1 MHGNFPFK
9 RHPQEAPAPV
19 IRLEQDGTPFSQTM
33 CQVRL
38 KAGRISILLIMNI
51 IIDRASSRGHA
62 NHGWLNTYHTF
73 SFANYFNPDRMQFGA
88 LRVLNDDTVLP
99 DEGFGTHPHKNME
112 VISIPLKGKLRHGDS
127 LNNSHTITR
136 GEIQLM
142 SAGTGILHSEYN
154 DSSTDN
160 LEFLQIWVIPDRI
173 NTEPKYKDYDI
184 KPLLKH
190 NEISTFLAPETDI
203 SIMQA
208 GVVFLGG
215 TGPRH
220 ITGIQVQGPEYGRV
234 RLRGRRRSQDRG
246 HCAEPP
252 RRSRNYG
259 YGGHHH

>member
-1 MHGNFPFK
+1 
-9 RHPQEAPAPV
+9 
-19 IRLEQDGTPFSQTM
+19 
-33 CQVRL
+33 
-38 KAGRISILLIMNI
+38 MNI

-136 GEIQLM
+136 GEIRLM

-160 LEFLQIWVIPDRI
+160 LEFLQIWVFPRI
-173 NTEPKYKDYDI
+173 ENTKPEYNNFDI
-184 KPLLKH
+184 RPLLKQNELSLFISPNGKTPASIKQDAWFSMGDFDTERTIEYCMH
-190 NEISTFLAPETDI
+190 QEGNGAYLFVIEGEISVADEHLAKRDGIGIWDTKSF
-203 SIMQA
+203 SIRA
-208 GVVFLGG
+208 TKG
-215 TGPRH
+215 TKLLVMEVPM
-220 ITGIQVQGPEYGRV
+220 
-234 RLRGRRRSQDRG
+234 
-246 HCAEPP
+246 
-252 RRSRNYG
+252 
-259 YGGHHH
+259 